1 MRESRALSQSEI
13 EALLTQIPGG
23 GGRDG
28 VEAPAR
34 GRDFARVIKPYDFR
48 RPDKFSKEQWAT
60 LQSMHEQFARVIG
73 AAFSSRLR
81 TLVEVH
87 LTSIEQGLYEEWQ
100 RQIPNQ
106 TVCYVLSMQP
116 LPGNIVVELGMEV
129 AGEVID
135 RLLGGTGTRLP
146 SEHEFGE
153 IENGLLR
160 AFSRSITHPLQEMW
174 SQIQPLEPQ
183 VQDIGLDASL
193 VQVAGPMDV
202 VVHVLFEVV
211 LNGQTGR
218 MSICLPYTVL
228 EPVVGKLSA
237 QIWMSSGKYVALTE
251 EERHARV
258 SVIQRSQLSLAV
270 QLGSADVPASA
281 LMELQEGDT
290 FVLDRRLGRALDV
303 MVGGRVRFTALPG
316 TAGSHLAVQIASV
329 VDDVD
334 VTGRAAPMTVPVA
347 APQPAQ
353 AGDAAV
359 A

>member
-13 EALLTQIPGG
+13 EELLTRIPGNEG
-23 GGRDG
+23 GGEDG
-28 VEAPAR
+28 LDAAPRAG
-34 GRDFARVIKPYDFR
+34 GRDFARVVRAYDFR

-60 LQSMHEQFARVIG
+60 LQSMHEQFARIIG

-100 RQIPNQ
+100 RQVPNQ
-106 TVCYVLSMQP
+106 TVCYVLSMRP
-116 LPGNIVVELGMEV
+116 LPGNIVVEFGMEI

-135 RLLGGTGTRLP
+135 RLLGGTGARMP
-146 SEHEFGE
+146 EGHEFGE

-160 AFSRSITHPLQEMW
+160 AFSRSITHPLQEIW

-202 VVHVLFEVV
+202 VVHVSFEVM
-211 LNGQTGR
+211 LSGQTGR
-218 MSICLPYTVL
+218 LSICLPYTVL
-228 EPVVGKLSA
+228 ESVVGKLSA

-251 EERHARV
+251 EERRARV
-258 SVIQRSQLSLAV
+258 ALIQRTQLSLVAR
-270 QLGSADVPASA
+270 LGGVDVPARV

-290 FVLDRRLGRALDV
+290 FILDRRSGRALDV
-303 MVGGRVRFTALPG
+303 LVGGRVRFTALPG
-316 TAGSHLAVQIASV
+316 TSGSHLALQIADV
-329 VDDVD
+329 VEDDHMP
-334 VTGRAAPMTVPVA
+334 GRMTPMTAQPPV
-347 APQPAQ
+347 Q